1 MILGIKRRIKNMNS
15 TAVAIL
21 VLLLGIFN
29 IIVSILA
36 LQTRGLV
43 LQLLTHEIVQ
53 FLGFSQLV
61 VGWIMTVI
69 SYGLHRKDRFA
80 WQAALI
86 LLLVSVVLNSLQVNI
101 FGMVFSIIIFVLV
114 YSSGQKYRLHLPF
127 FLDIKYIALAW
138 AIVFVI
144 LYGTVGSFFYG
155 SEFTP
160 PIDNYVKAFYY
171 TVTIITTVGFGDILP
186 ASDVARL
193 FTASLVIVGVSIF
206 LVFTVVLAQSLV
218 SRLEYLS
225 ERTKK
230 KKKKSRTKVLSDE
243 MKKV

>member
-1 MILGIKRRIKNMNS
+1 MNS
-15 TAVAIL
+15 TTVAIL

>member
-1 MILGIKRRIKNMNS
+1 MNS

-61 VGWIMTVI
+61 VGWIMTVV
-69 SYGLHRKDRFA
+69 SYGLYRKDRFA

-86 LLLVSVVLNSLQVNI
+86 LLLVSVILNGLQVNI

-160 PIDNYVKAFYY
+160 PIDNYIKAFYY
-171 TVTIITTVGFGDILP
+171 TVTIMTTVGFGGIIP

-193 FTASLVIVGVSIF
+193 FTVSLVIVGVSIF
-206 LVFTVVLAQSLV
+206 LVFTVILAQSLV

-230 KKKKSRTKVLSDE
+230 KKKKSRTKVLPDE

>member
-1 MILGIKRRIKNMNS
+1 MNS
-15 TAVAIL
+15 TVVAIL

-86 LLLVSVVLNSLQVNI
+86 LLLVSVVLNGLQVNI
-101 FGMVFSIIIFVLV
+101 FGIVFSIIIFVLV
-114 YSSGQKYRLHLPF
+114 YASGQKYRLHLPF

-160 PIDNYVKAFYY
+160 PIDNYIKAFYY

-206 LVFTVVLAQSLV
+206 LVFTVILAQSLV

-225 ERTKK
+225 EKT

>member
-86 LLLVSVVLNSLQVNI
+86 LLLVSVILNGLQVNI

>member
-1 MILGIKRRIKNMNS
+1 MNS

>member
-1 MILGIKRRIKNMNS
+1 MNS

-160 PIDNYVKAFYY
+160 PIDNYIKAFYY

>member
-15 TAVAIL
+15 TVVAIL

-86 LLLVSVVLNSLQVNI
+86 LLLVSVVLNGLQVNI
-101 FGMVFSIIIFVLV
+101 FGIVFSIIIFVLV
-114 YSSGQKYRLHLPF
+114 YASGQKYRLHLPF

-160 PIDNYVKAFYY
+160 PIDNYIKAFYY

-206 LVFTVVLAQSLV
+206 LVFTVILAQSLV

-225 ERTKK
+225 EKT

>member
-1 MILGIKRRIKNMNS
+1 
-15 TAVAIL
+15 
-21 VLLLGIFN
+21 
-29 IIVSILA
+29 
-36 LQTRGLV
+36 
-43 LQLLTHEIVQ
+43 
-53 FLGFSQLV
+53 LGFSQLV
-61 VGWIMTVI
+61 VGWIMTVV
-69 SYGLHRKDRFA
+69 SYGLYRKDRFA

-86 LLLVSVVLNSLQVNI
+86 LLLASVVLNGLQVNI
-101 FGMVFSIIIFVLV
+101 FGIIFSIIIFVLV
-114 YSSGQKYRLHLPF
+114 YASGQKYRLHLPF
-127 FLDIKYIALAW
+127 FLDIKYIALTW

-160 PIDNYVKAFYY
+160 PIDNYIKAFYY

-193 FTASLVIVGVSIF
+193 FTASLIIVGVSVF
-206 LVFTVVLAQSLV
+206 LVFTVILAQSLV

>member
-160 PIDNYVKAFYY
+160 PIDNYIKAFYY